1 MGNFMNHEFNAF
13 VSGIDSPKVF
23 SIEPFELKRKL
34 DKTSRVK
41 PSILHYSHLG
51 CLMAYAESHNEGKH
65 LLTFEYDKNI
75 KHYLTQP
82 ATFTIKVDG
91 KMVPHTPDV
100 VVIYQDG
107 TVEFIQ
113 IKPEK
118 RAKDKEY
125 SRRFK
130 QIVKFFHEELG
141 VPYTLRTEAS
151 FKEGKY
157 IENLQQLYLY
167 LDVKLTTDTTNKI
180 MAELPS
186 NLNISVL
193 EQLCIKHKKTD
204 VYAWALIA
212 QGHFN
217 YDCST
222 ILTKQ
227 SSITPNL

>member
-1 MGNFMNHEFNAF
+1 MNTELSTFL
-13 VSGIDSPKVF
+13 SEIDSPKVF
-23 SIEPFELKRKL
+23 NIEPFELKRKL

-65 LLTFEYDKNI
+65 LLTFEYDKKI

-82 ATFTIKVDG
+82 ATFTIEVDG

-100 VVIYQDG
+100 VVIYHDG

-118 RAKDKEY
+118 KAKDKEY

-130 QIVKFFHEELG
+130 QIVKFFKTELG
-141 VPYTLRTEAS
+141 VPYTLRTESS
-151 FKEGKY
+151 FGKGKY
-157 IENLQQLYLY
+157 IENLQQLYLF
-167 LDVKLTTDTTNKI
+167 LDVKLTTGTTNKI
-180 MAELPS
+180 MDELPHD
-186 NLNISVL
+186 LTISAL
-193 EQLCIKHKKTD
+193 EHLCIKYKKTD
-204 VYAWALIA
+204 IYAWALIA
-212 QGHFN
+212 QGYFN

-227 SSITPNL
+227 SSITPNH

>member
-1 MGNFMNHEFNAF
+1 MNTEFNDF
-13 VSGIDSPKVF
+13 LFRIESPKVLN
-23 SIEPFELKRKL
+23 IEPFELKRKL

-41 PSILHYSHLG
+41 PSILHYSHLN

-65 LLTFEYDKNI
+65 VLTFEFDKNI

-82 ATFTIKVDG
+82 ATFTIEVDG
-91 KMVPHTPDV
+91 KLVSHTPDV
-100 VVIYQDG
+100 VVIYHDD

-118 RAKDKEY
+118 KAKNKEY
-125 SRRFK
+125 LRRFN
-130 QIVKFFHEELG
+130 QIVKFFKTELG

-151 FKEGKY
+151 FGEGKY

-167 LDVKLTTDTTNKI
+167 LDVKLSSDITNKI

-186 NLNISVL
+186 NLTISAL

-222 ILTKQ
+222 ILVKQ
-227 SSITPNL
+227 SNITPNH